1 MQGFSLHYLSQNF
14 CNLLLIFFKFY
25 TGPQCIFFQVEMIQN
40 MSAAEEDDSMFLKSD
55 LQNNPIIATL
65 VLSE

>member
-1 MQGFSLHYLSQNF
+1 MDSKD
-14 CNLLLIFFKFY
+14 NLYARIFFIIFMSKF
-25 TGPQCIFFQVEMIQN
+25 PNVIQDHRIFFQVETIQN

>member
-1 MQGFSLHYLSQNF
+1 M
-14 CNLLLIFFKFY
+14 
-25 TGPQCIFFQVEMIQN
+25 IFFQVEMIHN